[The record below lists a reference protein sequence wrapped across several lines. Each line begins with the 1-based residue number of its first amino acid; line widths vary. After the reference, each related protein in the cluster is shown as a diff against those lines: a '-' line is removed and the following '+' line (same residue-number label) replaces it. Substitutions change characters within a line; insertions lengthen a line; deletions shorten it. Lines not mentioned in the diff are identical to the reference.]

1 MKVNSDICI
10 ITYFLLC
17 HYLLRI
23 FFFSFQCKE
32 LKDARRKG
40 GKKKKIEIDFFYK
53 TILVRLTVQVN
64 LT

>member
-1 MKVNSDICI
+1 M
-10 ITYFLLC
+10 Y
-17 HYLLRI
+17 HYLLFTLSLSFTNF

>member
-1 MKVNSDICI
+1 M
-10 ITYFLLC
+10 Y
-17 HYLLRI
+17 HYLLFTLSLSFTNFF

-53 TILVRLTVQVN
+53 TTLVRLTVQVN